1 MMEPMSQARVDA
13 SVPTLRLPVVPVT
26 VVVVTRGLS
35 DYLPR
40 TLEALAGQTRPPE
53 QVLLVDAAADA
64 TDGPGTLLTELISR
78 LWPDA
83 DVDVSVLAA
92 PGARTMGGAG
102 CCQHRHVHV
111 RIRPE
116 PGDQLGQQGPGSI
129 GGVRG
134 GVDEQHLFGRT
145 GLAGCG
151 RGRVGAGSTRRA
163 DDGRRRAGRPR
174 RGGAPRTDAGP
185 GLALAAARRQRAGAD
200 GARGAVARRGA
211 GPVGRPRGLQAAH
224 LVRPGTGARG
234 RCVDLP
240 VRPTDDRAG
249 RARGGPGPAR
259 RP

>member
-40 TLEALAGQTRPPE
+40 TLEALAGQTRPPD

-64 TDGPGTLLTELISR
+64 TDGTRDP
-78 LWPDA
+78 A
-83 DVDVSVLAA
+83 DRADLPA
-92 PGARTMGGAG
+92 
-102 CCQHRHVHV
+102 
-111 RIRPE
+111 
-116 PGDQLGQQGPGSI
+116 
-129 GGVRG
+129 
-134 GVDEQHLFGRT
+134 
-145 GLAGCG
+145 LAGRG

-163 DDGRRRAGRPR
+163 DDGRSRAGRPR
-174 RGGAPRTDAGP
+174 RGGAARTDAGP

-200 GARGAVARRGA
+200 GARGAAACRGA

-234 RCVDLP
+234 GCVDLP

-249 RARGGPGPAR
+249 RARGGPGLS
-259 RP
+259 